1 MKKTLQTLL
10 SLAVVAASL
19 VSCAKE
25 TLKETVIP
33 AGEKIQVAVSG
44 SIGDFVPSDDAT
56 KASAQSVVRVTWD
69 AEGDKVYVYDGNTCL
84 GELTV
89 KPNEDNPSHALL
101 TGDITASSVSPSKL
115 ALVYVKGAATAPTIT
130 EGKITVDISS
140 QSSETV
146 TDVPFVLYASI
157 DYDTEKL
164 SKKDEFVPFK
174 FATSVMTVNCTNLF
188 VGEENAKID
197 INKAEIYGVST
208 ACELTIDGTGVKA
221 VSGAN
226 TGTITRTAGFEQSDS
241 RCSFKLALAAD
252 PTAPEARKI
261 LVYQGSRIS
270 EAAFTSKTLA
280 GGKSYN
286 TVYQM
291 SEYVFSIKIFN
302 DLIIDGSNP
311 ETGYGIAW

>member
-25 TLKETVIP
+25 TLKENSIP
-33 AGEKIQVAVSG
+33 SGEKIQVAVSG

-56 KASAQSVVRVTWD
+56 KASAQSVVRVTW
-69 AEGDKVYVYDGNTCL
+69 ETGDKVYVYDGSACL

-101 TGDITASSVSPSKL
+101 SGTITASGSSPSKL

-157 DYDTEKL
+157 EYDTEKL
-164 SKKDEFVPFK
+164 SKEDEFVPFT

-252 PTAPEARKI
+252 PAEPAARKI

-291 SEYVFSIKIFN
+291 SEYVFSINIFN
-302 DLIIDGSNP
+302 GPISGGPNP
-311 ETGYGIAW
+311 KTGYGIAW